1 MCSQIDKPARQIL
14 IRQCYIVYS
23 QSLILETLSL
33 IEHERVGCSQS
44 FVTDW
49 IGWIDLWMV
58 TLWGHCLLGDDNDDE
73 KLGIKDQGLKI
84 KDQGLKI
91 KDLGSRVKDQE

>member
-1 MCSQIDKPARQIL
+1 MDR
-14 IRQCYIVYS
+14 
-23 QSLILETLSL
+23 SLDGYALTSL
-33 IEHERVGCSQS
+33 
-44 FVTDW
+44 
-49 IGWIDLWMV
+49 

-91 KDLGSRVKDQE
+91 KDLG

>member
-1 MCSQIDKPARQIL
+1 MLSKFRNRLDWMDRSMDGYAL
-14 IRQCYIVYS
+14 T
-23 QSLILETLSL
+23 SL
-33 IEHERVGCSQS
+33 
-44 FVTDW
+44 
-49 IGWIDLWMV
+49 

-91 KDLGSRVKDQE
+91 KDLGSRVKDQG